1 MKQYIRFG
9 LMILTSTVIM
19 YFLMFLNVFEFSHVK
34 FSQTRVYMAILMGAV
49 MAVIM
54 MSFMWKMYKNKK
66 LNSIILAAAVVV
78 FGVSLWLVRSQATV
92 GDTAWMKAMIPHHS
106 IAILTSERADI
117 SDPRAQ
123 ELADGIIKTQ
133 KEEIAEMNRLIEDL
147 ENEDEDQ
154 NASANEEKTD
164 KENSE

>member
-147 ENEDEDQ
+147 ENEDEEE
-154 NASANEEKTD
+154 SAAEKAEQ
-164 KENSE
+164 KEQENLE